1 MDAYSHHAAQYYLGS
16 FNQHN
21 KTMLRNK
28 SIRIKKEDK
37 KSLFLNNMIFHI
49 ELLR

>member
-1 MDAYSHHAAQYYLGS
+1 MGAYSCRIAQHHLGS

-28 SIRIKKEDK
+28 GIKIKKEDK
-37 KSLFLNNMIFHI
+37 KSLFLKNMIAHMR
-49 ELLR
+49 LR